1 MEKEHV
7 TGKVDELKGK
17 GKQVVGRTS
26 DDPQLET
33 EGVIDEVKGKVKQ
46 AFGDFKKTV
55 KDSDRQAGSE
65 IRNK

>member
-17 GKQVVGRTS
+17 AKQGVGRAT
-26 DDPQLET
+26 DDPGLEG

-46 AFGDFKKTV
+46 AFGDV
-55 KDSDRQAGSE
+55 KDAVKHADRAAGTDVD
-65 IRNK
+65 K